1 MKKQAGFTLV
11 EFMIAMA
18 VTLVVLAAVVAAF
31 MDTTR
36 GNQRVS
42 AAADMNDNLRA
53 ALNLVRQD
61 IVVAG
66 EGIPT
71 GGIAIPS
78 GAGISIKRPGP
89 TALTFPQPFLP
100 AITLGTAVGPNIA
113 ILSDTSSSSA
123 AVSPTDEITLTYA
136 DNTLGLDQAPVNLPA
151 GPGVPVP
158 CAGALAADTS
168 FLIFDATAGCVNLG
182 TANFTL
188 NPGDLIMLSNI
199 NGTAIQTVTSVS
211 GQKVNFARNTSIDQ
225 FGLNLSGAAS
235 GTLKQIQTKVPNS
248 TPTAYDGTYPPTTAT
263 RIWMVSYYL
272 DKLTDPKHV
281 RLVRQI
287 NFNQPQPVAEIIEA
301 LTFRYNFV
309 DQNVPPTFYANQ
321 SVVPA
326 GLTENNIRAVNLF
339 LGARASNLVGTPGKY
354 IRDNMQTQI
363 SVRSLNYYNKY
374 K

>member
-1 MKKQAGFTLV
+1 MKKQAGFTMI

-18 VTLVVLAAVVAAF
+18 VTLVVMGAAVAAF

-36 GNQRVS
+36 TNQRVS

-71 GGIAIPS
+71 GGISIPS
-78 GAGISIKRPGP
+78 GPGIAINRPGP
-89 TALTFPQPFLP
+89 AALTFPQPFLP
-100 AITLGTAVGPNIA
+100 AITLGTALGPKVAVLTNA
-113 ILSDTSSSSA
+113 ASA
-123 AVSPTDEITLTYA
+123 TAANSPTDEITLIYA

-151 GPGVPVP
+151 GPGVPTP
-158 CAGALAADTS
+158 CAGSIKADTS
-168 FLIFDATAGCVNLG
+168 SLTFDAAAGCLNLAAP
-182 TANFTL
+182 TNTFTL

-199 NGTAIQTVTSVS
+199 NGTAIQTVTSVA
-211 GQKVNFARNTSIDQ
+211 GQVVNFAKNNAIDK
-225 FGLNLSGAAS
+225 FGLNQTGALS
-235 GTLKQIQTKVPNS
+235 GTLKQIQNKVPGS
-248 TPTAYDGTYPPTTAT
+248 SPVAYDGTYPPTTAT
-263 RIWMVSYYL
+263 RIWMASYYL
-272 DKLTDPKHV
+272 DTLTDPKHI

-287 NFNQPQPVAEIIEA
+287 NFNQAQPVAEIIEA

-309 DQNVPPTFYANQ
+309 DQNIPPTFFSNSA
-321 SVVPA
+321 VVPV

-339 LGARASNLVGTPGKY
+339 LGARASSGSPSNY
-354 IRDNMQTQI
+354 QRDNMQTQI

>member
-1 MKKQAGFTLV
+1 MRKQAGFTMI
-11 EFMIAMA
+11 EFMIAMG
-18 VTLVVLAAVVAAF
+18 VTLVVIGAAVAAF

-36 GNQRVS
+36 TNQRVS

-71 GGIAIPS
+71 GGISIPS
-78 GAGISIKRPGP
+78 GAGITINRPGP

-100 AITLGTAVGPNIA
+100 AITLGTALGPKVA
-113 ILSDTSSSSA
+113 VLVSA
-123 AVSPTDEITLTYA
+123 AGGTAANSTTDEITVAYA
-136 DNTLGLDQAPVNLPA
+136 DNTLGLDQAPINLPA
-151 GPGVPVP
+151 GPGVPTP
-158 CAGALAADTS
+158 CAGSIKADTS
-168 FLIFDATAGCVNLG
+168 SLTFDAAAGCVNLASP
-182 TANFTL
+182 TTTFKL

-199 NGTAIQTVTSVS
+199 NGTAIQTVTSVA
-211 GQKVNFARNTSIDQ
+211 GQVVNFAKNTAIDK
-225 FGLNLSGAAS
+225 FGLNQTGAAS
-235 GTLKQIQTKVPNS
+235 GTLKQMQNKVPGS
-248 TPTAYDGTYPPTTAT
+248 SPVTYDGTYPPTTAT

-272 DKLTDPKHV
+272 DTVTDPKHI

-287 NFNQPQPVAEIIEA
+287 NFNPAQPVAEIIEA

-309 DQNVPPTFYANQ
+309 DQSAVPIFYSNSAT
-321 SVVPA
+321 VPV
-326 GLTENNIRAVNLF
+326 GLTENNIRSVNLF
-339 LGARASNLVGTPGKY
+339 LGARASMGSPSNY
-354 IRDNMQTQI
+354 QRDNMQTQI